1 MSLPD
6 VLRTAP
12 LPTVQNM
19 KIRSEVLAPISIDD
33 TSCTFA
39 LPKLG
44 VLDANSVLQLGV
56 EVPGDA
62 YFPVQTGIRSMIK
75 KAEFLCGGALIASSD
90 DFNHISS
97 ARRVCLETPEAR
109 YQKDS
114 VLTGACGD
122 RFAEFADGKLGFR
135 DLVYTDGL
143 TATVDPRLKPTAL
156 ASTTFLGSLKLSE
169 LFPFAL
175 RGRQLP
181 LGFIKDTCFLR
192 ITWEKQSVAASDNGR
207 VVCKTNAAA
216 WQATTVSKSNC
227 KFVSDHL
234 FFSDEAMAQLK
245 RQIDSDSGLSFTYAD
260 EILTTS
266 QCPEFDNPVN
276 GQVTDKLIE
285 RELAL
290 SGRTVRTLV
299 TLDHYNAALEHPTL
313 GAYTS
318 WVGLMGVQ
326 DNYIVNDKRIF
337 DRPIDTPAKHA
348 VQAHIAFGAPVQ
360 VPNLEYSWDTD
371 SRKDGNAPF
380 QTSIVALALEGAAF
394 AATAAGD
401 FRGRKFITALD
412 LTTSPQN
419 TLGSGTTI
427 GSKPMRIQRRYKITR
442 GYNQARTL
450 RIFAEVERQ
459 CMIRQGI
466 VTCSA

>member
-62 YFPVQTGIRSMIK
+62 YFPIQTGLRSMIK

-122 RFAEFADGKLGFR
+122 RFAEFANGKLGFR
-135 DLVYTDGL
+135 DLVYADGT
-143 TATVDPRLKPTAL
+143 TATVDPRLRPTNQ
-156 ASTTFLGSLKLSE
+156 ASTTFLGLLKLSE
-169 LFPFAL
+169 LIPAL
-175 RGRQLP
+175 RGRQWP

-192 ITWEKQSVAASDNGR
+192 ITWEKQTNVNTENGK
-207 VVCKTNAAA
+207 VVCKTEAAA
-216 WQATTVSKSNC
+216 WQATTVSKSNV

-234 FFSDEAMAQLK
+234 FFSDMAMAQLK
-245 RQIDSDSGLSFTYAD
+245 RQIDSDAGLSFVYAD
-260 EILTTS
+260 EILTTAAI
-266 QCPEFDNPVN
+266 PAFDNPTAP
-276 GQVTDKLIE
+276 QVTQKLIE

-299 TLDHYNAALEHPTL
+299 TLDHLDTAAEHPTL
-313 GAYTS
+313 GAYNS
-318 WVGLMGVQ
+318 WVGLMGVE

-337 DRPIDTPAKHA
+337 DRPIDSPAKHA
-348 VQAHIAFGAPVQ
+348 HQTHIAFGAPVQ
-360 VPNLEYSWDTD
+360 VPNLEFSWDTD
-371 SRKDGNAPF
+371 SRRDGNAPF
-380 QTSIVALALEGAAF
+380 QTSIVELALEGQAF
-394 AATAAGD
+394 AIGASGD

-419 TLGSGTTI
+419 TLGSGTKI
-427 GSKPMRIQRRYKITR
+427 GSKPMRIQRRYKITQD
-442 GYNQARTL
+442 YNQARTL
-450 RIFAEVERQ
+450 RVFAEVERQ

>member
-62 YFPVQTGIRSMIK
+62 YFPIQTGIRTMIK

-90 DFNHISS
+90 DFNQISS

-169 LFPFAL
+169 LIPAL
-175 RGRQLP
+175 RGRQWP
-181 LGFIKDTCFLR
+181 LGFIKDTCFPR
-192 ITWEKQSVAASDNGR
+192 ITWEKESAAGDNGK
-207 VVCKTNAAA
+207 VVCKTNAAQ
-216 WQATTVSKSNC
+216 WQQTTVSKPNV

-245 RQIDSDSGLSFTYAD
+245 RQIDSDTGLSFVYAD
-260 EILTTS
+260 EILTTAAI
-266 QCPEFDNPVN
+266 PAVDNPTAP
-276 GQVTDKLIE
+276 QVTEKLIE

-299 TLDHYNAALEHPTL
+299 ILDHLDTAAEHPTL

-318 WVGLMGVQ
+318 WVGLMGVE

-337 DRPIDTPAKHA
+337 DRPIDSPAKHA
-348 VQAHIAFGAPVQ
+348 HQAHIAFGAPVQ

-380 QTSIVALALEGAAF
+380 QTSIVALALEGEAF

-412 LTTSPQN
+412 LTTPPQN
-419 TLGSGTTI
+419 TLGSGTKI